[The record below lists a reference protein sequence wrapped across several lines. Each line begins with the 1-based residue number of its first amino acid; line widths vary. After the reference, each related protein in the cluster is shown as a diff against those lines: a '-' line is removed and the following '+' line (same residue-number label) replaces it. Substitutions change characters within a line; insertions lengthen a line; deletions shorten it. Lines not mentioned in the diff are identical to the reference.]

1 MIVRH
6 GEKPLAPK
14 TAPFAVL
21 DDGTQDK
28 HALIVRGWTRAGALV
43 PFFSQ
48 PWLPAIQTPGTI
60 YAAGYVQPANDAAS
74 DDGDGSDGIEDP
86 GHSLR
91 PSELVTPLA
100 DRLQLKLNESFAVG
114 DETALVADLRRA
126 SGVVLVSWEHKH
138 IPIIG
143 AQLFAG
149 VPAAWPGARFDIVWM
164 FNQAADGSY
173 AFSQIPQQL
182 LSGDLDTVIPA

>member
-21 DDGTQDK
+21 ADGTQNK
-28 HALIVRGWTRAGALV
+28 HSLIVRGWNRAGALA

-48 PWLPAIQTPGTI
+48 PWVSAVQTPGTI
-60 YAAGYVQPANDAAS
+60 YAGGFTPPPG
-74 DDGDGSDGIEDP
+74 DDPTDGIEDP
-86 GHSLR
+86 AHSLR
-91 PSELVTPLA
+91 PSQTVTPLA
-100 DRLQLKLNESFAVG
+100 DRLQLTINEQFSVG
-114 DETALVADLRRA
+114 DETALVNDIRGA
-126 SGVVLVSWEHKH
+126 SGVVLVAWEHKH

-149 VPAAWPGARFDIVWM
+149 VPATWPGDRFDIVWI

-173 AFSQIPQQL
+173 AFTQVPQQL
-182 LSGDLDTVIPA
+182 LSGDLDTVIPAA